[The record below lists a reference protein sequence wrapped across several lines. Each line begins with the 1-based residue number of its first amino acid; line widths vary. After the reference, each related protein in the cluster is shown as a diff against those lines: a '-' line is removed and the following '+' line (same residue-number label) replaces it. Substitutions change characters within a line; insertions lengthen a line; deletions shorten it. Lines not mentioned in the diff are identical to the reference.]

1 MGSRSLPIVVV
12 KPMPQGTPEY
22 EANRLPI
29 LAALSKNIPEE
40 WYLPQELVDN
50 PPRDVS
56 NVPRTCGLL
65 SPEELEIT
73 ENYDAT
79 GLAEAI
85 AARKYTSVTVLKA
98 FVKRA
103 AIAHQLVCCLT
114 QLFPKAAV
122 EQAAKLDEHLAK
134 TGQTVGPLHGVPISI
149 KDHMPIAGQKSSYG
163 ELATTY
169 DDDKD
174 CLFVSILRKA
184 GAVLYCKTNQP
195 QALMH
200 MESSSHFGRT
210 LNPYN
215 IYLTCGGSSG
225 GEGALLGMRASVL
238 GIGSDIGGSI
248 RAPAAFNG
256 VYGWKPS
263 SNILPFQGM
272 IKGAFPAELN
282 VLPVAGP
289 MGRSLRDMNLVTKVV
304 LEAEPHLEDPKL
316 FPTLWKGLQAPF
328 SKQLKVG
335 IIENDGFIEPQPPVK
350 RAIAWARKL
359 LSDPKYN
366 DVVEVKDFHQYKAAE
381 AFDKARRMYLPDGG
395 ASVLAILEA
404 SGEPLL
410 PLTRWFVPEGS
421 KMNNATEIASLRQER
436 DEFRTEYATHWNNQD
451 VDVVIGPCFVG
462 PAAEHDT
469 ARFWTYTSFWN
480 LVDHPG
486 LTFPTPIKVEAGEI
500 YADDYKPLSD
510 ECGIVKQEW
519 EAGHFEGAP
528 ITLQVNARKYH
539 DNQLFSAMAILKDI
553 LNLP

>member
-1 MGSRSLPIVVV
+1 MASRSLPIVVV
-12 KPMPQGTPEY
+12 KPMPKGTPEY

-40 WYLPQELVDN
+40 WYLPQELIDN

-56 NVPRTCGLL
+56 NIPRTCGLL
-65 SPEELEIT
+65 NAEELEIT

-85 AARKYTSVTVLKA
+85 AARKYTSVAVVKA

-103 AIAHQLVCCLT
+103 SIAHQLVCCLT
-114 QLFPKAAV
+114 QLFPDDAV
-122 EQAAKLDEHLAK
+122 EQAAKLDEYLAK

-149 KDHMPIAGQKSSYG
+149 KDHMPIAGHKSSYG

-174 CLFVSILRKA
+174 CLFVKILRKA
-184 GAVLYCKTNQP
+184 GAVFYCKTNQP

-215 IYLTCGGSSG
+215 IQLTCGGSSG
-225 GEGALLGMRASVL
+225 GEGALLGMKASVL

-263 SNILPFQGM
+263 SNMLPFQGM
-272 IKGAFPAELN
+272 IRGAFPAELN

-289 MGRSLRDMNLVTKVV
+289 LGRSLRDMNLVTKAV
-304 LEAEPHLEDPKL
+304 LDAEPYREDPKL
-316 FPTLWKGLQAPF
+316 FPTPWKGLQAPF
-328 SKQLKVG
+328 SRKLKVG

-350 RAIAWARKL
+350 RAIAWVRKL
-359 LSDPKYN
+359 LSDPKYK
-366 DVVEVKDFHQYKAAE
+366 DLVEVKDFQQYKAAE
-381 AFDKARRMYLPDGG
+381 AFDKAFRMFLPDGG
-395 ASVLAILEA
+395 AGVLAILEA
-404 SGEPLL
+404 SGEPVL
-410 PLTRWFVPEGS
+410 PLTRWFIPEGS
-421 KMNNATEIASLRQER
+421 EMKNASEVAVLRQER
-436 DEFRTEYATHWNNQD
+436 DEFRTEYAAHWNSQN
-451 VDVVIGPCFVG
+451 VDVVIGPCYVG

-480 LVDHPG
+480 LVDYPG
-486 LTFPTPIKVEAGEI
+486 LVFPTPIKVEAGEI
-500 YADDYKPLSD
+500 YAEDYEPLSD
-510 ECGIVKQEW
+510 QCRIIKQEW
-519 EAGHFEGAP
+519 EAGEFERAP

-539 DNQLFSAMAILKDI
+539 DDQLFSAMAILKDI